1 MTGGDGHTS
10 SASAVASQDGS
21 NKLDIVIVGAGLGGL
36 LVSIGL
42 ALDGHRVTILEQAT
56 SFGEVG
62 AGMRMPPN
70 CSKILRRWGVN
81 TTYLKKT
88 HSNGNRFV
96 RYDNGALLADM
107 PHGVPELDFGGS
119 YLMVHRADY
128 HTVLLERALEL
139 GVVIRAGNRV
149 DEYDWDAPAAILQGG
164 EKVHGDLVVVADGE
178 AELSWTSLRNES
190 VNG

>member
-1 MTGGDGHTS
+1 MADGEGAP
-10 SASAVASQDGS
+10 SASASANAAGQDSG
-21 NKLDIVIVGAGLGGL
+21 NKLVIVIVGAGLGGL
-36 LVSIGL
+36 LAAIGL
-42 ALDGHRVTILEQAT
+42 ALDGHRITILEQAA

-62 AGMRMPPN
+62 AGMRIPPN
-70 CSKILRRWGVN
+70 CFKILRRWGVN

-149 DEYDWDAPAAILQGG
+149 EDYDWDVPAAILQGG
-164 EKVHGDLVVVADGE
+164 ETVRGDLVVVADGK
-178 AELSWTSLRNES
+178 ATP
-190 VNG
+190 